1 MMVKLNSLC
10 SLFAIQ
16 RHLNGVPCIKNEEK
30 KVFIKMWTIVS
41 STDKVPYCQIQN
53 MGLKNAYTK
62 NQLVS
67 LSDTKI

>member
-1 MMVKLNSLC
+1 
-10 SLFAIQ
+10 
-16 RHLNGVPCIKNEEK
+16 
-30 KVFIKMWTIVS
+30 MWTIVS

-67 LSDTKI
+67 LSDNKI